1 MTTEAVSLE
10 LDPRELLGKKVKKLR
25 REGIIPVHLYGQGV
39 ESRALQ
45 CNAPKLIQVLSR
57 AGGNTPITITI
68 SGEGGSQL
76 AFAREIQWDPRRDD
90 LTHVDFM
97 VAEATRL
104 VSAQVPIVLIGESSG
119 ARSSGGTVMQQLFRV
134 DVETL
139 PLEMPAQVEVDIT
152 VLTEAAGV
160 IRVGDLAFAAN
171 VNLLTDPDEVVVR
184 IEAARVVEEELVAE
198 DEEAEAGAEAEEGG
212 EPASD
217 EDRT

>member
-1 MTTEAVSLE
+1 MTTEAITLE
-10 LDPRELLGKKVKKLR
+10 LDPRAIMGKKVKTLR

-45 CNAPKLIQVLSR
+45 CSAPKLIQVLSR

-76 AFAREIQWDPRRDD
+76 AFAREIQWDPRRDN
-90 LTHVDFM
+90 LTHVDFL

-119 ARSSGGTVMQQLFRV
+119 ARASGGTVMQQLRTV
-134 DVETL
+134 DVEAL
-139 PLEMPAQVEVDIT
+139 PLEMPAQVEIDLA

-160 IRVGDLAFAAN
+160 IRAGDLAFAAN

-184 IEAARVVEEELVAE
+184 IEAARVEVDVVS
-198 DEEAEAGAEAEEGG
+198 EEAEAEVEEAG
-212 EPASD
+212 EPSSE
-217 EDRT
+217 EDPT